1 MSEFS
6 FSGNLM
12 SVFLAVALLLA
23 LLAFLWLA
31 RFWAKTP
38 QAGKNQTEND
48 DPEWQVMLA
57 RRREI
62 EEDTLLSAETSE
74 TLRNE
79 WLVTADAALARIQK
93 DSTTIPTRNS
103 LWILSA
109 IVVLIAAALYATFG
123 RLESEAMHFSSS
135 SEAMNAEREDMK
147 QMQASLQESI
157 DRLEE
162 KLKKNPNDVEGMA
175 LLARS
180 YFVLENY
187 AAAAQVL
194 ERLVKL
200 RPRDADAMADLA
212 DALAASSPERTL
224 TGRPISLVKAALAVN
239 PRHPKSLALAAT
251 YAMQNNQTAEA
262 IAYWKRLRALMP
274 PDSEQQHRVDAILA
288 SMGVSPEAASTK
300 SAKNDAAANA
310 SKTITGTIAL
320 APAIIVMAREGKL
333 PADAVLFILARAA
346 GSTGGPPL
354 AAQRVPLAQVI
365 AQTNYAFKL
374 DDSLSMNPAN
384 KLSDAKLV
392 DVEARIAI
400 GGSVQKQAGDIRV
413 IVKDVKPGQRA
424 LNLKLEPQS

>member
-1 MSEFS
+1 
-6 FSGNLM
+6 M
-12 SVFLAVALLLA
+12 SVFLAVAVLLA
-23 LLAFLWLA
+23 LLTILWLA
-31 RFWAKTP
+31 RFWAKSP
-38 QAGKNQTEND
+38 QMETIKAEED

-62 EEDTLLSAETSE
+62 EEDLLLSEETRTS
-74 TLRNE
+74 LRNE
-79 WLVTADAALARIQK
+79 WAVTADAALARIQK
-93 DSTTIPTRNS
+93 DNTAIPTRNS

-109 IVVLIAAALYATFG
+109 LVLLIAGALYATFG
-123 RLESEAMHFSSS
+123 RLESDAMQFSSS
-135 SEAMNAEREDMK
+135 SQAANAEREDMK
-147 QMQASLQESI
+147 KMQASLQESI
-157 DRLEE
+157 DKLEE
-162 KLKKNPNDVEGMA
+162 KLRKNPSDIEGMA

-200 RPRDADAMADLA
+200 RPRDVDAMADLA

-224 TGRPISLVKAALAVN
+224 AGRPISLVKAALVVN

-274 PDSEQQHRVDAILA
+274 PDSEQQLRVDAILT
-288 SMGVSPEAASTK
+288 SMGVAPEVPTNKPLKNDTAAS
-300 SAKNDAAANA
+300 A
-310 SKTITGTIAL
+310 SKTITGTITL
-320 APAIIVMAREGKL
+320 SPAIIAMAREGKL
-333 PADAVLFILARAA
+333 PADAVVFILARAA
-346 GSTGGPPL
+346 GSNGGPPL
-354 AAQRVPLAQVI
+354 AAQRVPLAQVL
-365 AQTNYAFKL
+365 AQANYAFKL

>member
-1 MSEFS
+1 
-6 FSGNLM
+6 M

-31 RFWAKTP
+31 RFWAKMP
-38 QAGKNQTEND
+38 QAGITQTEND

-62 EEDTLLSAETSE
+62 EEDPLLSAETRE

-93 DSTTIPTRNS
+93 DNTTIPSRNS
-103 LWILSA
+103 LWILTA
-109 IVVLIAAALYATFG
+109 IVVLIATALYATFG

-157 DRLEE
+157 DKLEE
-162 KLKKNPNDVEGMA
+162 KLKKNPNDIEGMA

-187 AAAAQVL
+187 PAAAQVL

-224 TGRPISLVKAALAVN
+224 SGRPISLVKAALSIN

-274 PDSEQQHRVDAILA
+274 PDSDQQHRVDAILA
-288 SMGVSPEAASTK
+288 SMGVSPEAASTQSGK
-300 SAKNDAAANA
+300 KDSAANA
-310 SKTITGTIAL
+310 SKTITGTITL
-320 APAIIVMAREGKL
+320 APAIIAMAREGKL

>member
-1 MSEFS
+1 
-6 FSGNLM
+6 M

-23 LLAFLWLA
+23 LLAIFWLA
-31 RFWAKTP
+31 KFWAKSPPSGTHE
-38 QAGKNQTEND
+38 AEND

-62 EEDTLLSAETSE
+62 EEDPLLSEETRT

-79 WLVTADAALARIQK
+79 WLATADSALSRAHQ
-93 DSTTIPTRNS
+93 DSTAIPSRNS

-109 IVVLIAAALYATFG
+109 LVVLIAASLYATFG
-123 RLESEAMHFSSS
+123 RLESDAMQFSASS
-135 SEAMNAEREDMK
+135 QAMNAEREDMK
-147 QMQASLQESI
+147 KMQASLQESI
-157 DRLEE
+157 DKLEE

-187 AAAAQVL
+187 AAAARVL
-194 ERLVKL
+194 ERLVQL
-200 RPRDADAMADLA
+200 RPRDPDAMADLA
-212 DALAASSPERTL
+212 DSLAASSPERTL
-224 TGRPISLVKAALAVN
+224 AGRPISLVKAALAVN

-274 PDSEQQHRVDAILA
+274 PDSEQQQRVDAILA
-288 SMGVSPEAASTK
+288 SMGVTPEAASTK
-300 SAKNDAAANA
+300 SAKNDAAGNAN
-310 SKTITGTIAL
+310 KTITGTITL
-320 APAIIVMAREGKL
+320 APAIIAMAREGKL
-333 PADAVLFILARAA
+333 PADAVVFILARAA
-346 GSTGGPPL
+346 GSSGGPPL
-354 AAQRVPLAQVI
+354 AAQRVPLAQVL
-365 AQTNYAFKL
+365 AQAKYAFKL

-384 KLSDAKLV
+384 KLSDAKSV

-413 IVKDVKPGQRA
+413 IVKDIKPGQRA
-424 LNLKLEPQS
+424 LNLTLEPQS

>member
-1 MSEFS
+1 
-6 FSGNLM
+6 M

-31 RFWAKTP
+31 RFWAKKP
-38 QAGKNQTEND
+38 QAGTNQTGND

-62 EEDTLLSAETSE
+62 EEDPLLSAETRE

-93 DSTTIPTRNS
+93 DSTTLPTRQS

-123 RLESEAMHFSSS
+123 RLEPEAMHFSSS
-135 SEAMNAEREDMK
+135 SQAMNAEREDMK

-157 DRLEE
+157 DKLEE

-224 TGRPISLVKAALAVN
+224 SGRPISLVQAALAVN

-274 PDSEQQHRVDAILA
+274 PDSEQQQRVDAILA
-288 SMGVSPEAASTK
+288 SMGVAPEVAAAK
-300 SAKNDAAANA
+300 SAKKDSAANA
-310 SKTITGTIAL
+310 SKTITGTITL
-320 APAIIVMAREGKL
+320 APSIIAMAREGKL

-354 AAQRVPLAQVI
+354 AAQRVPLAQVL
-365 AQTNYAFKL
+365 AQANYAFKL

-424 LNLKLEPQS
+424 LILKLEPQS

>member
-1 MSEFS
+1 
-6 FSGNLM
+6 M

-23 LLAFLWLA
+23 LLAILWLA
-31 RFWAKTP
+31 KLWAKSPPSGTNET
-38 QAGKNQTEND
+38 GND

-62 EEDTLLSAETSE
+62 EEDPLLSEETRT

-79 WLVTADAALARIQK
+79 WLATADASLSRAHQ
-93 DSTTIPTRNS
+93 DSTAIPTRNA

-109 IVVLIAAALYATFG
+109 LVVLIAAALYATFG
-123 RLESEAMHFSSS
+123 RLDSDAMQFSSS
-135 SEAMNAEREDMK
+135 SQATNAEREDMK

-157 DRLEE
+157 DKLEE
-162 KLKKNPNDVEGMA
+162 KLKKNPTDVEGMA

-187 AAAAQVL
+187 AAAAGVL

-200 RPRDADAMADLA
+200 RPKDPDAMADLA

-224 TGRPISLVKAALAVN
+224 SGRPISLVKAALAVN

-251 YAMQNNQTAEA
+251 YAMQNNQTVEA

-274 PDSEQQHRVDAILA
+274 PGSEQQQRVDAILA
-288 SMGVSPEAASTK
+288 SMGVAPEVASTK
-300 SAKNDAAANA
+300 SAKNDAAVN
-310 SKTITGTIAL
+310 SGKTITGTITL
-320 APAIIVMAREGKL
+320 APAIIALAREGKL
-333 PADAVLFILARAA
+333 PADAVVFILARAA
-346 GSTGGPPL
+346 GSSGGPPL
-354 AAQRVPLAQVI
+354 AAQRVPLAQVLTQ
-365 AQTNYAFKL
+365 ANYAFKL

>member
-1 MSEFS
+1 
-6 FSGNLM
+6 M

-23 LLAFLWLA
+23 LLAIFWLA
-31 RFWAKTP
+31 KFWAKSPPSGT
-38 QAGKNQTEND
+38 NETEND

-62 EEDTLLSAETSE
+62 EEDPLLSEETRT

-79 WLVTADAALARIQK
+79 WLATADSALSRAHQ
-93 DSTTIPTRNS
+93 DSTVIPTRNS

-109 IVVLIAAALYATFG
+109 LVVLIAVALYATFG
-123 RLESEAMHFSSS
+123 RLESDAMQFSSS
-135 SEAMNAEREDMK
+135 SQAMNAEREDMK
-147 QMQASLQESI
+147 KMQASLQESI
-157 DRLEE
+157 DKLEE

-187 AAAAQVL
+187 AAAAGVL

-200 RPRDADAMADLA
+200 RPRDPDAMADLA
-212 DALAASSPERTL
+212 DSLAASSPERTL
-224 TGRPISLVKAALAVN
+224 AGRPISLVKAALAVN

-251 YAMQNNQTAEA
+251 YAMQTNQTAEA

-274 PDSEQQHRVDAILA
+274 PDSEQQQRVDAILA
-288 SMGVSPEAASTK
+288 SMGVSPVASTK
-300 SAKNDAAANA
+300 SAKNDAAANS
-310 SKTITGTIAL
+310 SKTITGTITL
-320 APAIIVMAREGKL
+320 APAIIAIAREGKL
-333 PADAVLFILARAA
+333 PADAVVFILARAA
-346 GSTGGPPL
+346 GSSGGPPL
-354 AAQRVPLAQVI
+354 AAQRVPLAQVL
-365 AQTNYAFKL
+365 AQANYAFKL

-392 DVEARIAI
+392 DVEARIAL

-413 IVKDVKPGQRA
+413 IVKDIKPGQRA

>member
-1 MSEFS
+1 
-6 FSGNLM
+6 M

-31 RFWAKTP
+31 RFWAKKP
-38 QAGKNQTEND
+38 QAGITQTEND
-48 DPEWQVMLA
+48 DPGWQVMLA

-62 EEDTLLSAETSE
+62 EEDPLLSAETRE

-93 DSTTIPTRNS
+93 DNTTIPSRNS
-103 LWILSA
+103 LWILTA
-109 IVVLIAAALYATFG
+109 IVVLIATALYATFG

-157 DRLEE
+157 DKLEE
-162 KLKKNPNDVEGMA
+162 KLKKNPNDIEGMA

-187 AAAAQVL
+187 PAAAQVL

-224 TGRPISLVKAALAVN
+224 SGRPISLVKAALAVN

-274 PDSEQQHRVDAILA
+274 PDSDQQHRVDAILA
-288 SMGVSPEAASTK
+288 SMGVSPEAASTQSGK
-300 SAKNDAAANA
+300 KDTAANA
-310 SKTITGTIAL
+310 SKTITGTITL
-320 APAIIVMAREGKL
+320 APAIIAMAREGKL

-384 KLSDAKLV
+384 KLSGAKLV

>member
-1 MSEFS
+1 
-6 FSGNLM
+6 M

-23 LLAFLWLA
+23 LLAILWLA
-31 RFWAKTP
+31 RFWAKSP
-38 QAGKNQTEND
+38 PSGINDAGND

-62 EEDTLLSAETSE
+62 EEDPLLSEETRT

-79 WLVTADAALARIQK
+79 WLATADASLSRAHQDCTA
-93 DSTTIPTRNS
+93 IPSRNS

-109 IVVLIAAALYATFG
+109 TVLLIAAALYATFG
-123 RLESEAMHFSSS
+123 RLDSDAMQFSSS
-135 SEAMNAEREDMK
+135 SQATNAEREEMK

-157 DRLEE
+157 DKLEE

-194 ERLVKL
+194 ERLVKM
-200 RPRDADAMADLA
+200 RPRDVDAMADLA

-224 TGRPISLVKAALAVN
+224 SGRPISLVKAALAVN

-262 IAYWKRLRALMP
+262 IAYWRRLRALMP
-274 PDSEQQHRVDAILA
+274 PDSEQQQRVDAILA
-288 SMGVSPEAASTK
+288 SMGVAPTVSTK
-300 SAKNDAAANA
+300 SGKNDGATDS
-310 SKTITGTIAL
+310 SKTITGTITL
-320 APAIIVMAREGKL
+320 APTIIAMAREGKL

-346 GSTGGPPL
+346 GSSGGPPL
-354 AAQRVPLAQVI
+354 AAQRVPLAQVL
-365 AQTNYAFKL
+365 AQASYAFKL

>member
-1 MSEFS
+1 
-6 FSGNLM
+6 M
-12 SVFLAVALLLA
+12 SVFLVVALLLA

-31 RFWAKTP
+31 RFWGKPP
-38 QAGKNQTEND
+38 QMETVETGSD

-62 EEDTLLSAETSE
+62 EEDPLLSAETRE

-79 WLVTADAALARIQK
+79 WLVTADAALSRTHK
-93 DSTTIPTRNS
+93 DSREIPARS
-103 LWILSA
+103 VLWMCAA
-109 IVVLIAAALYATFG
+109 IVLLIAATLYATFG
-123 RLESEAMHFSSS
+123 RLDSAAMQFSSVTD
-135 SEAMNAEREDMK
+135 EMHAEREEFK

-157 DRLEE
+157 AKLEE
-162 KLKKNPNDVEGMA
+162 KLKKNPGDVEGMA

-187 AAAAQVL
+187 AQAAQVL

-200 RPRDADAMADLA
+200 RPRDADAIADLA

-224 TGRPISLVKAALAVN
+224 SGRPISLVKEALTVN

-288 SMGVSPEAASTK
+288 SLGVATDAASSK
-300 SAKNDAAANA
+300 SAKNTKAADA
-310 SKTITGTIAL
+310 SKTISGTITV
-320 APAIIVMAREGKL
+320 APAIIAMVREGKL
-333 PADAVLFILARAA
+333 PADAVLFILARTA
-346 GSTGGPPL
+346 GSSGGPPL
-354 AAQRVPLAQVI
+354 AAQRVPLTQVI
-365 AQTNYAFKL
+365 AQPELAFKL

-392 DVEARIAI
+392 DVEARIAV
-400 GGSVQKQAGDIRV
+400 GGSVQKQAGDIRAM
-413 IVKDVKPGQRA
+413 VKDIKPGQRA
-424 LNLKLEPQS
+424 LTLKLEPQS